1 MTQHIEPIPAI
12 FIREMKI
19 KGVIKKEFL
28 EYIESSVEYWSWRNP
43 DGTFRKSPKVF
54 LCSMSPSSRTEL
66 LDTFIIIRAMPDF
79 PEDELL
85 DNL

>member
-12 FIREMKI
+12 FIREI
-19 KGVIKKEFL
+19 KTAGVIKKEFL
-28 EYIESSVEYWSWRNP
+28 EYIKSSVEYKDWVQSNVSP
-43 DGTFRKSPKVF
+43 RKLPKDYICQIAPVSRSVF
-54 LCSMSPSSRTEL
+54 LN
-66 LDTFIIIRAMPDF
+66 DFINIRAMPDF